1 MAVLKPTE
9 VSDRGKFNLAFPYQ
23 SLGQATADLLN
34 VKRPFPQRHATLS
47 AEKRSRIPRM
57 KRFTHFYEPR
67 CRRLLSAARSFA
79 GPVAS
84 RTSPG
89 SGQRVGRTCGPGH
102 KTARSEGMTTS
113 HRPRRAARFFFLN
126 HIKVL
131 CLFVFYKRPH
141 CACCRAFPRARSA
154 VPPQRSL
161 AQLSTA
167 RPTPPHWDTPVCR
180 TAGPPRAAARRGRA
194 GADRRSSQT
203 LLCFGPRRGWVLWQL
218 RQCVVTA
225 CLPHLGR
232 DHASRWGWHQK
243 YPYSPQKQTGFS
255 FLLLI

>member
-1 MAVLKPTE
+1 MRARAQNRPQ
-9 VSDRGKFNLAFPYQ
+9 RGNDHLSSPSACCEIF
-23 SLGQATADLLN
+23 
-34 VKRPFPQRHATLS
+34 FPQPHQGF
-47 AEKRSRIPRM
+47 M
-57 KRFTHFYEPR
+57 
-67 CRRLLSAARSFA
+67 
-79 GPVAS
+79 
-84 RTSPG
+84 
-89 SGQRVGRTCGPGH
+89 
-102 KTARSEGMTTS
+102 
-113 HRPRRAARFFFLN
+113 
-126 HIKVL
+126 
-131 CLFVFYKRPH
+131 FVFYKRPH